1 MTELL
6 DEPTDVRLSLDG
18 RVEAVRLPEGW
29 RTVARTTSRWLVEID
44 WWREPVRREY
54 RRCLTRTHECVE
66 LYLDLETG
74 AWHLARRYD

>member
-6 DEPTDVRLSLDG
+6 GLPTEVRQSADG
-18 RVEAVRLPEGW
+18 RIEAVRLPEGW
-29 RTVARTTSRWLVEID
+29 RLVAEVTHRWLVETD

-54 RRCLTRTHECVE
+54 FRCRTGTDQRIE
-66 LYLDLETG
+66 LYRDLETG